1 MEAPGGD
8 EMQERSRFGHPPED
22 GGVAQ
27 FQAKRPEIIQF
38 AEEIEQAMRVSAQE
52 MKKEVNI

>member
-1 MEAPGGD
+1 MKEK
-8 EMQERSRFGHPPED
+8 SRFGHPPKD

-27 FQAKRPEIIQF
+27 FRATKPEIIQF

>member
-1 MEAPGGD
+1 
-8 EMQERSRFGHPPED
+8 MQERSRFGHPPED